1 MTTFTKTSLPNIMVE
16 SILCILEENVAL
28 DVTEL

>member
-1 MTTFTKTSLPNIMVE
+1 MTTFIKASLPNIMVE
-16 SILCILEENVAL
+16 SIPCILEENVAL